1 MSDFNQY
8 YSYSVDGVK
17 EKEGFKFSQANET
30 LINTLRP
37 LPKSTDSSYV
47 KEYNDYYIPMT
58 EPKEPEVTHQD
69 EH

>member
-8 YSYSVDGVK
+8 YSSVDGVK

-37 LPKSTDSSYV
+37 LPKSADSPYV
-47 KEYNDYYIPMT
+47 KEYNDYYIPMV
-58 EPKEPEVTHQD
+58 EPTTNETGQGD
-69 EH
+69 D

>member
-37 LPKSTDSSYV
+37 LPKSTDSPYV
-47 KEYNDYYIPMT
+47 KEYNDYYIPMDDQG
-58 EPKEPEVTHQD
+58 EPQVTTQVEV
-69 EH
+69 

>member
-8 YSYSVDGVK
+8 YSSVDGVK

-58 EPKEPEVTHQD
+58 EPKEPEVTNQD

>member
-8 YSYSVDGVK
+8 YSSVDGVK

-37 LPKSTDSSYV
+37 LPKSADSSYV
-47 KEYNDYYIPMT
+47 KEYNDYYIPMEDQGGPQVT
-58 EPKEPEVTHQD
+58 TQIEV
-69 EH
+69 

>member
-8 YSYSVDGVK
+8 YSSVDGVK
-17 EKEGFKFSQANET
+17 EKEGFKFSQTNET

-37 LPKSTDSSYV
+37 LPKSADSPYV
-47 KEYNDYYIPMT
+47 KEYNDYYIPM
-58 EPKEPEVTHQD
+58 EEAQVTVQD